1 MFLTIFYTQTK
12 KCKPNCFVEFE
23 GTVASASAS
32 APALAPAPA
41 PAPAPRVE
49 DPKLPEIVSLKP
61 TGRRSE
67 LFGPSKQSQLEWNV
81 LNKTKI
87 NRFFLANTVLKCT

>member
-1 MFLTIFYTQTK
+1 MYVQTK

-23 GTVASASAS
+23 GTVASALAS

-67 LFGPSKQSQLEWNV
+67 LFGPSKQS
-81 LNKTKI
+81 
-87 NRFFLANTVLKCT
+87 